1 MKKFKLFN
9 NLFYFMVLN
18 IRKISETTRSKVY
31 TEDGYF
37 LGEVEDAIIS
47 DNKIY
52 GWKIKVLD
60 PDLSKKGIRGIIA
73 PHQLVKAMGQIWII
87 SKAVYSVR
95 STSERE
101 GEEKGSKETT
111 ERETE
116 NKVEVEK
123 IE

>member
-1 MKKFKLFN
+1 MA
-9 NLFYFMVLN
+9 LN

-52 GWKIKVLD
+52 GWKIKILD
-60 PDLSKKGIRGIIA
+60 PDLSKRGIRGVIA
-73 PHQLVKAMGQIWII
+73 PHQLIKAMGQIWII

-95 STSERE
+95 STSETER
-101 GEEKGSKETT
+101 EEKSIKETT
-111 ERETE
+111 EEEEENE

-123 IE
+123 VE